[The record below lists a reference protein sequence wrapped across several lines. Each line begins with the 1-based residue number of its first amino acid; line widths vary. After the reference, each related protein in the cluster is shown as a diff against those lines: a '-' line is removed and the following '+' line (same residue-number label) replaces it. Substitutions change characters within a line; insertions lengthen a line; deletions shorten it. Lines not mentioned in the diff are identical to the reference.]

1 MAAKATPDGIL
12 LVDKPSGIT
21 SAGVVREVKRAHR
34 VRTIGHLGTLDPLAT
49 GLLPLCL
56 GAGSKIAQFL
66 LTERK
71 AYTGTIRLGVATDTL
86 DLEGTVVAEAPVPE
100 LDEAQLAALAR
111 RLTGPGEQRP
121 PMYSA
126 VKRQGRP
133 LYELARSGVTVERE
147 ARPIEIYRLELRP
160 VAGAPGTIE
169 FAVACSKG
177 TYVRVLA
184 EDVARELGTVGALA
198 TLRRT
203 EFGDFRIEEATPLA
217 EILARPP
224 GDLPVIPS
232 LEALRGARRV
242 PVDAPRA
249 FAVASGQRTALCGIA
264 PPRAGERLAALVA
277 PDGRLLAVLEA
288 EAGRWVLRRVVLPEA
303 AQLYRP

>member
-126 VKRQGRP
+126 VKR
-133 LYELARSGVTVERE
+133 ST
-147 ARPIEIYRLELRP
+147 
-160 VAGAPGTIE
+160 
-169 FAVACSKG
+169 S
-177 TYVRVLA
+177 
-184 EDVARELGTVGALA
+184 
-198 TLRRT
+198 
-203 EFGDFRIEEATPLA
+203 
-217 EILARPP
+217 
-224 GDLPVIPS
+224 S
-232 LEALRGARRV
+232 
-242 PVDAPRA
+242 RA
-249 FAVASGQRTALCGIA
+249 
-264 PPRAGERLAALVA
+264 AA
-277 PDGRLLAVLEA
+277 
-288 EAGRWVLRRVVLPEA
+288 
-303 AQLYRP
+303 